1 MTLCPGA
8 IVTFTC
14 HDSNVTAMSWL
25 VESYMQTMVTFLPG
39 FIYHN
44 INDSV
49 FISQGIDSRFVG
61 TVVSIDFQE
70 ENKEFA
76 DNIITTF
83 RVVPIGLDNG
93 TRVTC
98 RTLDEEEVFHS
109 STKLYFAGI
118 HIAL

>member
-1 MTLCPGA
+1 M
-8 IVTFTC
+8 
-14 HDSNVTAMSWL
+14 
-25 VESYMQTMVTFLPG
+25 
-39 FIYHN
+39 
-44 INDSV
+44 
-49 FISQGIDSRFVG
+49 FISQGIDSCFVG

-83 RVVPIGLDNG
+83 RVVSTGLDNG

-109 STKLYFAGI
+109 STKLYFSGI
-118 HIAL
+118 PGAAEPVRQVWFWPEHFSAIK